1 MLIAIQNYK
10 MFSGVTPKTLIT
22 HLKGVSLRARVCSSS
37 SSNSSVL
44 YTFTTFSFF
53 PLYCLHHIFYCPY
66 CTCAHYIQIH
76 VINNCNQQFTDRTK
90 RDPEDYSKMNQ
101 IYKARCKI
109 YEPKVSRLVAW
120 CANWI

>member
-10 MFSGVTPKTLIT
+10 MFSGVPPKIVKK
-22 HLKGVSLRARVCSSS
+22 HLKRVSLCVCVCVIVI
-37 SSNSSVL
+37 SSVL

-66 CTCAHYIQIH
+66 RTCAYHIQIH
-76 VINNCNQQFTDRTK
+76 VINNCNQQFTDRRK
-90 RDPEDYSKMNQ
+90 RDPEDYSKMSQ
-101 IYKARCKI
+101 IYEARFKM
-109 YEPKVSRLVAW
+109 YEPKVSRLVVQ